1 MPTTEDPI
9 DVTATASTEAPIVG
23 VLVDREPDAA
33 PEAALERQDPEA
45 PPAFLDP
52 DAMGR
57 PAVSAVGSALPGL
70 SVIPPETEMRALAQL
85 ANTLA
90 YADACPR
97 PMRRKPNDVFL
108 VLLTARDLGTAIT
121 TALREFHVIEGRV
134 TLSPKVKLA
143 MVRSR
148 PDLGRV
154 RPAPTNDALGATW
167 FSVRADGGGVEVA
180 STFTWDDAQLAGL
193 VDSRCTPYEHWKGDG
208 RGSGRSSAD
217 CLCKDNWKRY
227 PKRMVSWRALGY
239 LLDDEYPEIG
249 TGLYSPDELGAVTD
263 ADGEPIE
270 VAAVESLPGMRG
282 GARQDGGQGGDE
294 AADPAKVAEL
304 KARLAVVKG
313 NDAAHEEL
321 KTWWVSQELPPVD
334 RLPAR
339 KVPLVEARLAHVEGQ
354 YGIERPPAGADA
366 PAADGEPASAPAEP
380 DGPTEESGPEGGPGE
395 PENGDGGQE
404 PPEPPADAPGG
415 AEAAPE
421 AEEEPEAS
429 EPTDRAALEA
439 GIVEGQPTR
448 TTGDPDTWITTS
460 PPDGDVAA
468 WLIARANAMNA
479 ASVKTAYTV
488 AGLEPPKG
496 NVQTLRKA
504 WAVWQFDLIGRA
516 VTNLLA
522 YAFGVPGIPAEA

>member
-1 MPTTEDPI
+1 MPTDDPI
-9 DVTATASTEAPIVG
+9 DVTGSEAAAADPVAAAEEAAHEAQM
-23 VLVDREPDAA
+23 VADEAFDAA
-33 PEAALERQDPEA
+33 RRAREEAAIERHDPEAA
-45 PPAFLDP
+45 PAFIDP
-52 DAMGR
+52 DALGR
-57 PAVSAVGSALPGL
+57 PPVSAVGSALPGL
-70 SVIPPETEMRALAQL
+70 SVIPPETEMRSLAQL

-90 YADACPR
+90 HADACPK

-154 RPAPTNDALGATW
+154 RPAPTNDALSATW
-167 FSVRADGGGVEVA
+167 FSVRADGGGAEVA
-180 STFTWDDAQLAGL
+180 STFSWDDAQLAGL

-227 PKRMVSWRALGY
+227 PKRMLSWRALGY

-270 VAAVESLPGMRG
+270 VSAVESLPGMRG
-282 GARQDGGQGGDE
+282 GQSAGGGQAQGDE
-294 AADPAKVAEL
+294 PADPAKVAEL

-321 KTWWVSQELPPVD
+321 KTWWVGQELPPVD
-334 RLPAR
+334 QLPAR
-339 KVPLVEARLAHVEGQ
+339 KVALVEARLAHVERQ
-354 YGIERPPAGADA
+354 HGIERPPAGEEA
-366 PAADGEPASAPAEP
+366 PAAADGETGPE
-380 DGPTEESGPEGGPGE
+380 DGQDGHESGG
-395 PENGDGGQE
+395 GGQE

-421 AEEEPEAS
+421 ATEES
-429 EPTDRAALEA
+429 EPTDREALEA
-439 GIVEGQPTR
+439 SIVEGQPHRVTD
-448 TTGDPDTWITTS
+448 DPDTWIPTS

-468 WLIARANAMNA
+468 WLIMRANALSA
-479 ASVKTAYTV
+479 PSVKTAYTV

-496 NVQTLRKA
+496 NVQALRKA
-504 WAVWQFDLIGRA
+504 WALWQFDLIAHA
-516 VTNLLA
+516 VTAWLGL
-522 YAFGVPGIPAEA
+522 AFGVATAPATES